1 MAGRNGRLEEGNEV
15 MKWFYLVCAMAYSG
29 IVWAEADVDPDP
41 WQGLNRAIHE
51 FNETADKYFLKPV
64 ARGYDKVTPNF
75 VRRGVG
81 NFFSN
86 LDDVDNLVNNLLQGK
101 VGAGASDLARLVVN
115 TTIGLGGILDPASSM
130 GLEKH
135 EEDFGQTFSVW
146 GLPRGPYLV
155 IPFLG
160 PSTVTDALGRPVN
173 SVLDPLIYLHPV
185 DHRNRLIFTR
195 VVDDRATLLSA
206 ERAVFGD
213 RYIFIRDAYLQRRDY
228 LINDGEVDDP
238 FADDF

>member
-1 MAGRNGRLEEGNEV
+1 
-15 MKWFYLVCAMAYSG
+15 MKWFYLVCALACSG
-29 IVWAEADVDPDP
+29 VAWAEDVDPDP
-41 WQGLNRAIHE
+41 WQGVNRATHA

-64 ARGYDKVTPNF
+64 ARGYDKITPKF
-75 VRRGVG
+75 VRRAVG

-86 LDDVDNLVNNLLQGK
+86 LDDVNNLANNLLQGK
-101 VGAGASDLARLVVN
+101 MGAGISDLGRLLVN
-115 TTIGLGGILDPASSM
+115 STIGLGGILDPASSM

-173 SVLDPLIYLHPV
+173 GVLDPLIYMHPV
-185 DHRNRLIFTR
+185 DHRNRLLFTR
-195 VVDDRATLLSA
+195 VVHDRAQLLSA

-213 RYIFIRDAYLQRRDY
+213 RYIFIRDAYLQRRQY
-228 LINDGEVDDP
+228 LVNDGKVNDP